1 MDGFVNGWSVLLT
14 NGSFKVNLSEFY
26 TVFSDAT
33 EEYCFEQVRWPFPPY
48 EDRKPPLFAQF
59 HSLPTG
65 LKESAEYPFSP
76 VFAVYRMISPTR
88 EVGWVSTRTWVHMLE
103 LSESD
108 TVDLLHAQE
117 GLLDTPRRREIREH
131 LEELIGDPVPS
142 WRSGCGNL
150 VLYKEKPPK
159 PIFLEAF
166 YDKFQELAGD
176 CEWTY
181 VPWPSKYCKTLKYP
195 RGPMTSILS
204 VEVGAQKHEDPLTLV
219 TKYELDEEELF
230 DIEFASPLDW
240 ARAIGLP
247 HHEAWS
253 LVNALRG
260 DLLTPECEAIR
271 QRLDQI
277 IHDSGGIDEG

>member
-1 MDGFVNGWSVLLT
+1 M
-14 NGSFKVNLSEFY
+14 NLGRFY
-26 TVFSDAT
+26 EIFSDAT
-33 EEYCFEQVRWPFPPY
+33 EEYCFEQVRWPFSPY
-48 EDRKPPLFAQF
+48 EERKPPLFAQF

-88 EVGWVSTRTWVHMLE
+88 EVGWVSMRTWAHMLQ
-103 LSESD
+103 LSDGD
-108 TVDLLHAQE
+108 TLDLLHAQE
-117 GLLDTPRRREIREH
+117 GILNTPRRREIRER
-131 LEELIGDPVPS
+131 LEYLIGDPVPS
-142 WRSGCGNL
+142 WRAACGNL

-159 PIFLEAF
+159 PIFLETF
-166 YDKFQELAGD
+166 YEKFQACVED
-176 CEWTY
+176 CVWSY
-181 VPWPSKYCKTLKYP
+181 VPWPSKHCRTIKYP
-195 RGPMTSILS
+195 RGPMTTILS
-204 VEVGAQKHEDPLTLV
+204 VEVGDQKHEDPLTLV

-247 HHEAWS
+247 HHESWS

-271 QRLDQI
+271 KRLDQI
-277 IHDSGGIDEG
+277 ISNSGSLDEG